1 MNNSFV
7 SLVVIIKYFNVMSNI
22 KFKTKILKDGIIK
35 IPDNVSII
43 NDDVEVTLNF
53 QIEKKR
59 EKNIIEFLN
68 KWSGV
73 LSDENID
80 KYKYEYLRDKYK

>member
-1 MNNSFV
+1 
-7 SLVVIIKYFNVMSNI
+7 MSNI